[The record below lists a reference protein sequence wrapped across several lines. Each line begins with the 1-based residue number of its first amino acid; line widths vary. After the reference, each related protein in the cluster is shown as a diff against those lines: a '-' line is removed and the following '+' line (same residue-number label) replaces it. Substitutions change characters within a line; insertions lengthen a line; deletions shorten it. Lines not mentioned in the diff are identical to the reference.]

1 MDEKR
6 NEITGNQVDGALCIR
21 FPWPGIA
28 RTIWG
33 DHQRYKETYF
43 TAFPVNILQETAL

>member
-21 FPWPGIA
+21 FPWPESPELFG
-28 RTIWG
+28 
-33 DHQRYKETYF
+33 ETTKDIKKPILLHF
-43 TAFPVNILQETAL
+43 RVNILQETAL